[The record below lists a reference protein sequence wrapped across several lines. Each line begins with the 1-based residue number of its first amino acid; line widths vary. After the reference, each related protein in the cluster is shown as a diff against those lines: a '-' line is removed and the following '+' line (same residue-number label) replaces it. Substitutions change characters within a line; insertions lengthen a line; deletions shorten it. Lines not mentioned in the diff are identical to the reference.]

1 MRDSGET
8 QSIPAGLTGQED
20 DSRAPAH
27 GSDVKICS
35 LVILALVLAGCAGG
49 AKHAASQSSAANTY
63 RVLLDTSQ
71 GPVVIDVDRNLAPN
85 GAQHFYELVKA
96 HYYDGSRF
104 YRVVPGFVVQWGA
117 AAEPAVTQKW
127 DVTIP
132 DDPVKGSNK
141 VGTVTFAATGQP
153 NSRTT
158 HLFINLG
165 DNSRLDAMGFA
176 PIGRVVSGMKA
187 VENIFPGYAE
197 TPDQNIISAQGNAY
211 LKKEFPQLD
220 YIKTA
225 RIIGGSQ

>member
-1 MRDSGET
+1 MRDSGDT

-49 AKHAASQSSAANTY
+49 AKHAASQRSAANTY

-96 HYYDGSRF
+96 HYYDASRF